1 MLFSKSENRKGSDI
15 MSTEAQ
21 IKASQKYNQ
30 NNTKIINLRL
40 NNKTD
45 ADVIEWLEKQDN
57 KAGYIKRLIREDM
70 AK

>member
-1 MLFSKSENRKGSDI
+1 

>member
-1 MLFSKSENRKGSDI
+1 MVPFFCEKMPD
-15 MSTEAQ
+15 
-21 IKASQKYNQ
+21 
-30 NNTKIINLRL
+30 NNTKIITLRL

-70 AK
+70 AR